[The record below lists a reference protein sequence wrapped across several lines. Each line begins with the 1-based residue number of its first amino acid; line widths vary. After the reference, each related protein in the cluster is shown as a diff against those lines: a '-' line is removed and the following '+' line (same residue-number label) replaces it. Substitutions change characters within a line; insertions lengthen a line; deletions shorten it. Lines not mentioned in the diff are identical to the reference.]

1 MAASETLASD
11 AERERA
17 ADRLREAAGDGRL
30 TTEELITRVD
40 GAYAA
45 RTHGELEAVLTGLP
59 SPPATP
65 RRRRSRRERFWNLV
79 LWFVPVNLIC
89 IAVWATTGA
98 EPHFWPKWVLLGTGI
113 RLLVGVRKL
122 AFHEP
127 LHRPLELPPPAQR
140 ELRRD
145 RDPSQ

>member
-1 MAASETLASD
+1 MAAPETLASD

-40 GAYAA
+40 RAYAA

-59 SPPATP
+59 SPEARP
-65 RRRRSRRERFWNLV
+65 RRRRSRRERLWNLV

-89 IAVWATTGA
+89 VAVWAMTGA
-98 EPHFWPKWVLLGTGI
+98 ESNFWPKWVLLGTGI
-113 RLLVGVRKL
+113 RVLVGVRKMAL
-122 AFHEP
+122 HDPFHP
-127 LHRPLELPPPAQR
+127 PPELPPPPRR
-140 ELRRD
+140 ELRRG